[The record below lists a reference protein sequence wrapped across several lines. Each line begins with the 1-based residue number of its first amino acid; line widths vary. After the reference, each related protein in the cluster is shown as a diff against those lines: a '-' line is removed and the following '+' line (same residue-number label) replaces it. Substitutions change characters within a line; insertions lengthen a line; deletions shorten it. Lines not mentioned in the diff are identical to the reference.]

1 MGEDTF
7 DADNPDD
14 IAMAV
19 NNAIIQVFGTAEQ
32 KATLI
37 LSRRE
42 ACHERGYHRVSSE
55 EPLEEEGLYARAR
68 LCYDCEGVFFP
79 HEGCLPYKVVP
90 M

>member
-32 KATLI
+32 KTDI
-37 LSRRE
+37 VLSRRE
-42 ACHERGYHRVSSE
+42 ACHERGYHRVSSDE
-55 EPLEEEGLYARAR
+55 AR
-68 LCYDCEGVFFP
+68 LCYDCETLVLNE
-79 HEGCLPYKVVP
+79 EGCLPYKVEP
-90 M
+90 LLK